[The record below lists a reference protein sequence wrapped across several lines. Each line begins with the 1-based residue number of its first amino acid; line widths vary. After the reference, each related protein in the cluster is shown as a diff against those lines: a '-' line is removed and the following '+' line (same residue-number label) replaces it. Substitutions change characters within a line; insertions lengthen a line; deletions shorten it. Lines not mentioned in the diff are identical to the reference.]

1 MKALKAFLL
10 TLIFV
15 TVFGINSV
23 YAAIEIE
30 PVDTAGTGNWAD
42 SCLGTGYCYNSMGL
56 RFTLYKYVNSTTAK
70 KVGQSHD
77 FWRYDTACGN
87 PSSSCSNTQERK
99 PWDYGYDSKGK
110 QTKPQRF
117 SDPRSSN
124 VISDKKN
131 GKRPDSTRFSL
142 TSSTYKGLTNYYTL
156 LNELVKL
163 KNGNTNQLRWAN
175 NRDPIIYNSN
185 FLEWIGNG
193 YDKSKRKEYLKNNSI
208 IKTFNGYEKI
218 KNKYQLTAKEL
229 NDIQANPKKYFF
241 TAEILG
247 SISTNNASSR
257 PNGFEENRNYVG
269 TVFELNQFYNYT
281 GVFARYAEAMYINGT
296 VYVNG
301 NLVVGGSDSNIL
313 RPAEKINQAN
323 IWSNRAI
330 GMTIFKLTDIIQS
343 CNSACSGTIKGTN
356 ARLKCAEN
364 YCENDPESTDSSK
377 KRGCIKSC
385 GYPFNDTFGC
395 DDKACTNDNNGSCQT
410 TNTVK
415 SYTCIT
421 PSEYYK
427 RECTEKLTLNYSSG
441 LPKVFINS
449 LGGFN
454 YFVDTNGIKT
464 CTITFNTKKYEFEYA
479 ALKRNNR
486 GKGNSVPEKALKNF
500 QTLTTSTTDENY
512 KCKWD
517 DSDTIKM
524 TVNGNDTKSLHKK
537 IDNTSDTTRKSVN
550 SGTIHNYGD
559 VRENLNKNLKA
570 TFESTN
576 TSSWELPQ
584 MCYHLKDN
592 TQEVVW
598 NSSTDDL
605 TCNNDGK
612 AETFYYGYYIKK
624 VTDADGKLKTKVPV
638 EVKVTKESLK
648 NDNCIKENKCYYL
661 NETKDETAECNIS
674 FEKIE
679 DKKYKVKYNVTNRSN
694 LEDISCKFNGRTLTN
709 CNSEH
714 SDIITL
720 NSNETKKVDGSVTYT
735 TASGN
740 NVTVSCPVIIRNKE
754 TPVGSKTCKVLYK
767 PANYA
772 GIKKYCRE
780 NWDKDTAGYG
790 SYDSCVS
797 DCSNQNGKELCENK
811 FKPNQTT
818 QIKDWCHINYE
829 NSGYK
834 SEDSCINTC
843 TTTKIGEGYT
853 YRPIALGESDNPT
866 FKFNAFPKR
875 NAGTNWKGYEQK
887 YTVDDND
894 YNEQPIYV
902 INLSADNIKRIK
914 QDTKDSGKNVYAD
927 FIGKYETN
935 GSFFRSD
942 YVDNNTSIFTRVN
955 EDYWKGAD

>member
-1 MKALKAFLL
+1 MKALKTFLL
-10 TLIFV
+10 TVIFV
-15 TVFGINSV
+15 TAFGINSV
-23 YAAIEIE
+23 YAITIET
-30 PVDTAGTGNWAD
+30 PSASGKGDWATE
-42 SCLGTGYCYNSMGL
+42 CGYSNFCYNSMGL
-56 RFTLYKYVNSTTAK
+56 RFTLYKYVDSTTAK

-77 FWRYDTACGN
+77 FWRYDSVCARGD
-87 PSSSCSNTQERK
+87 CSYYYEKK
-99 PWDYGYDSKGK
+99 PWDYSN
-110 QTKPQRF
+110 PQRF
-117 SDPRSSN
+117 SDPRQSD
-124 VISDKKN
+124 VINDKKN
-131 GKRPDSTRFSL
+131 GKKPDGTKFTLDKENYKKLSGYYTVVNEFIWDRKNDPVNLGLDTNRSFREWLEGTETNKLINKFDSYSEIQTMYHL
-142 TSSTYKGLTNYYTL
+142 TSAQIQD
-156 LNELVKL
+156 V
-163 KNGNTNQLRWAN
+163 
-175 NRDPIIYNSN
+175 
-185 FLEWIGNG
+185 
-193 YDKSKRKEYLKNNSI
+193 KNNP
-208 IKTFNGYEKI
+208 
-218 KNKYQLTAKEL
+218 
-229 NDIQANPKKYFF
+229 NDYFF
-241 TAEILG
+241 TAEMLG
-247 SISTNNASSR
+247 SISIMSGASSL
-257 PNGFEENRNYVG
+257 PNGFYANKNYVG
-269 TVFELNQFYNYT
+269 TVFELNKLYYT
-281 GVFARYAEAMYINGT
+281 GIFSKYAKALYLSNIVKMDSKTI
-296 VYVNG
+296 
-301 NLVVGGSDSNIL
+301 VGSGSSNIL
-313 RPAEKINQAN
+313 RVAGDTINQAN

-330 GMTIFKLTDIIQS
+330 GMTVFKLTDIIKT
-343 CNSACSGTIKGTN
+343 CSATCSGTSGN

-364 YCENDPESTDSSK
+364 YCENDPSSTDSSK
-377 KRGCIKSC
+377 KKACIVDC
-385 GYPFNDTFGC
+385 GYSDPGGSTCSTNT
-395 DDKACTNDNNGSCQT
+395 CTNTNSAACQT
-410 TNTVK
+410 TNKIRST
-415 SYTCIT
+415 TCSAST
-421 PSEYYK
+421 YYK
-427 RECTEKLTLNYSSG
+427 TECTEELTLNYSSG

-454 YFVDTNGIKT
+454 YFVDTNGTKT
-464 CTITFNTKKYEFEYA
+464 CKLIFNTKKYEFEYA
-479 ALKRNNR
+479 ALKREDR
-486 GKGNSVPEKALKNF
+486 TSNSAPVKALGNF
-500 QTLTTSTTDENY
+500 QTLATTTTDERY

-524 TVNGNDTKSLHKK
+524 TVNGNDTKPLHKK
-537 IDNTSDTTRKSVN
+537 IDNNPGTTVASTNGTVHNYSGSSTTTLTRKV
-550 SGTIHNYGD
+550 
-559 VRENLNKNLKA
+559 EA
-570 TFESTN
+570 TFKSTN

-638 EVKVTKESLK
+638 DVKVTKESLK
-648 NDNCIKENKCYYL
+648 NDICIKENKCYYL
-661 NETKDETAECNIS
+661 NETEDKTAECNIS
-674 FEKIE
+674 FEKTG
-679 DKKYKVKYNVTNRSN
+679 DRTYKVKYNVTNRSD
-694 LEDISCKFNGRTLTN
+694 LVGVSCKFDGNTVN
-709 CNSEH
+709 CNNPQQKA
-714 SDIITL
+714 ITL
-720 NSNETKKVDGSVTYT
+720 SPNDTKKVDGSVTYT

-740 NVTVSCPVIIRNKE
+740 NVTVSCPVIIRNE
-754 TPVGSKTCKVLYK
+754 EPNDDDGEPQTCKVLYK

-772 GIKKYCRE
+772 GIRKYCKE
-780 NWDKDTAGYG
+780 HWDKDTAGYG

-797 DCSNQNGKELCENK
+797 DCSNQDGKELCENK

-853 YRPIALGESDNPT
+853 YRPIALGESGDST

>member
-1 MKALKAFLL
+1 MRALKTFLL

-23 YAAIEIE
+23 YAIEIE
-30 PVDTAGTGNWAD
+30 APPTSGSGDWA
-42 SCLGTGYCYNSMGL
+42 SECNGSGYCYNSMGL
-56 RFTLYKYVNSTTAK
+56 RFTLYKYVDSTTAQ
-70 KVGQSHD
+70 KVGYSHD
-77 FWRYDTACGN
+77 FWRYDTQCDNRTSSACTN
-87 PSSSCSNTQERK
+87 EYERR
-99 PWDYGYDSKGK
+99 PWDYSN
-110 QTKPQRF
+110 PQSF
-117 SDPRSSN
+117 SDPMTSD
-124 VISDKKN
+124 VIRDKKN
-131 GKRPDSTRFSL
+131 GTKPGASKFSL
-142 TSSTYKGLTNYYTL
+142 NVDGYKNGRKNYYTEVDQ
-156 LNELVKL
+156 NIWSSSRDPVNGGDL
-163 KNGNTNQLRWAN
+163 KNANFRIWLENTTSNKLIN
-175 NRDPIIYNSN
+175 MFDSYN
-185 FLEWIGNG
+185 E
-193 YDKSKRKEYLKNNSI
+193 
-208 IKTFNGYEKI
+208 IKTVYH
-218 KNKYQLTAKEL
+218 L
-229 NDIQANPKKYFF
+229 NDTQIQDVKTNPKKYFF
-241 TAEILG
+241 TAEMLG

-257 PNGFEENRNYVG
+257 PSGFNQNKNYVG
-269 TVFELNQFYNYT
+269 TVFELNQFYNHT
-281 GVFARYAEAMYINGT
+281 GIFKRYAKALYLYNSVYMDRKIIVGPSNSSQSYILKTSGDT
-296 VYVNG
+296 
-301 NLVVGGSDSNIL
+301 
-313 RPAEKINQAN
+313 INQAN

-330 GMTIFKLTDIIQS
+330 GMTVFKLTDIIKT
-343 CNSACSGTIKGTN
+343 CSATCSGTSGN

-364 YCENDPESTDSSK
+364 YCESDPSSTDSLK
-377 KRGCIKSC
+377 KKACIVDC
-385 GYPFNDTFGC
+385 GYSDPGASTCSANT
-395 DDKACTNDNNGSCQT
+395 CTNTNSATCQT
-410 TNTVK
+410 TNKIRST
-415 SYTCIT
+415 TCSALT
-421 PSEYYK
+421 YYK
-427 RECTEKLTLNYSSG
+427 MECTEELTLNYSSG

-454 YFVDTNGIKT
+454 YFVDTNGTKICKL
-464 CTITFNTKKYEFEYA
+464 IFNIKKYEFDYA
-479 ALKRNNR
+479 ALKR
-486 GKGNSVPEKALKNF
+486 GKRTDSDPVKALETF
-500 QTLTTSTTDENY
+500 QTLATTTTGEGY
-512 KCKWD
+512 KCKWK

-524 TVNGNDTKSLHKK
+524 TVNGSDTKSLHKK
-537 IDNTSDTTRKSVN
+537 IDNTSDTTRKSVK
-550 SGTIHNYGD
+550 SETIHQYG
-559 VRENLNKNLKA
+559 NSTTTLTKNVEA

-624 VTDADGKLKTKVPV
+624 VTEADGKLKTKVPV
-638 EVKVTKESLK
+638 EVKVTKESLE

-797 DCSNQNGKELCENK
+797 DCSNQAGKELCENK

-853 YRPIALGESDNPT
+853 YRPIALGESGNST

>member
-1 MKALKAFLL
+1 MRALKAFLL
-10 TLIFV
+10 TVIFV
-15 TVFGINSV
+15 TVFGFNSV
-23 YAAIEIE
+23 YAIEVVPPPEIE
-30 PVDTAGTGNWAD
+30 GRGDWAD

-56 RFTLYKYVNSTTAK
+56 RFTLYKYVNSTTAQ
-70 KVGQSHD
+70 KVGSSHD
-77 FWRYDTACGN
+77 FWRYDTQCDNRTSSACTN
-87 PSSSCSNTQERK
+87 RYERR
-99 PWDYGYDSKGK
+99 PWDYGYVGNNHS
-110 QTKPQRF
+110 KPQSF
-117 SDPRSSN
+117 SDPKTSDVIRGKNSGTKPGASKFSLN
-124 VISDKKN
+124 VDGYKN
-131 GKRPDSTRFSL
+131 GRK
-142 TSSTYKGLTNYYTL
+142 NYYT
-156 LNELVKL
+156 EV
-163 KNGNTNQLRWAN
+163 NQYVWPY
-175 NRDPIIYNSN
+175 DPIGANDSFKTWLMNTTANKLINMFDSYNEIKTIYNLSDAQ
-185 FLEWIGNG
+185 IQ
-193 YDKSKRKEYLKNNSI
+193 DV
-208 IKTFNGYEKI
+208 KT
-218 KNKYQLTAKEL
+218 
-229 NDIQANPKKYFF
+229 NPKAYFF
-241 TAEILG
+241 TAEMLG

-257 PNGFEENRNYVG
+257 PSGFNQNKNYVG
-269 TVFELNQFYNYT
+269 TVFELNQFYRHT
-281 GVFARYAEAMYINGT
+281 GIFNRYAKALYLNRPVVSNLKTIVGPSNSSQSYILKT
-296 VYVNG
+296 AG
-301 NLVVGGSDSNIL
+301 NT
-313 RPAEKINQAN
+313 INQAN

-330 GMTIFKLTDIIQS
+330 GMTVFKLTDIIKT
-343 CNSACSGTIKGTN
+343 CKVACSGTSGN

-364 YCENDPESTDSSK
+364 YCESDPSSTNSEK
-377 KRGCIKSC
+377 KRQCILECDFSKPAKTSC
-385 GYPFNDTFGC
+385 GDSTCNDTTSGE
-395 DDKACTNDNNGSCQT
+395 CQT
-410 TNTVK
+410 TNKAT
-415 SYTCIT
+415 SYTCQK
-421 PSEYYK
+421 EFYYK
-427 RECTEKLTLNYSSG
+427 TECTEELTLNYSSG

-454 YFVDTNGIKT
+454 YFVDTNGIKK
-464 CTITFNTKKYEFEYA
+464 CKITFNTKLYEFEYA
-479 ALKRNNR
+479 ALKRGER
-486 GKGNSVPEKALKNF
+486 TDSDPVKALETF
-500 QTLTTSTTDENY
+500 QTLATTTTGEDY
-512 KCKWD
+512 KCKWK

-524 TVNGNDTKSLHKK
+524 TVNGSDTKSLHKK
-537 IDNTSDTTRKSVN
+537 IDNTSDTTRKSVR
-550 SGTIHNYGD
+550 SETIHQYG
-559 VRENLNKNLKA
+559 NSTTTLTKNVEA

-584 MCYHLKDN
+584 MCYHLRDN

-605 TCNNDGK
+605 TCNSDGK

-638 EVKVTKESLK
+638 DVKVTKESLE
-648 NDNCIKENKCYYL
+648 NDSCIKENKCYYL

-679 DKKYKVKYNVTNRSN
+679 DKKYKVKYNVTNRSD
-694 LEDISCKFNGRTLTN
+694 LGVSCKFNGRTLTN

-720 NSNETKKVDGSVTYT
+720 NPNETKKVDGSVTYT

-797 DCSNQNGKELCENK
+797 DCSNQDGKELCENK

-887 YTVDDND
+887 YTVEDND